1 MQLATRADLEKLL
14 GSDAVHGLS
23 PTQVVAAIAE
33 ARRAF
38 AETGD
43 RHRTAEAVRTLVD
56 RMRR

>member
-1 MQLATRADLEKLL
+1 MRLATRADLEKLV
-14 GSDAVHGLS
+14 GNDVVRGLS

-33 ARRAF
+33 ARRAI

-43 RHRTAEAVRTLVD
+43 PRRAAEAVRSLVD

>member
-1 MQLATRADLEKLL
+1 MQLATRADLERLL
-14 GSDAVHGLS
+14 GNDTVHGLS

-43 RHRTAEAVRTLVD
+43 RHRTAETVRTLVEG
-56 RMRR
+56 MRR